1 MDEFK
6 FVTKEDLQNSVNMFY
21 KIPMRSR
28 GVIANKIHTRLK
40 ELDEYVNVYGE
51 NPILNYPSER
61 FIVRD
66 RKSDDNEYTI
76 YRHYL
81 DTNDTNIFNY
91 KILEDMKS
99 ALKNFTG
106 IYDIVRFCKE
116 QNNRADEVYYMKYPS
131 HKDLI
136 DVFKKAVSSIEL
148 CFLYEI
154 SENRA
159 LQAMEDIEFVIS
171 TNILTQ
177 EHVKRLLLSIISLL
191 DMPIFKARFN
201 NLRPKLN
208 RLFNLDIDM
217 VKQRVDDF
225 TLARPYDDSAL
236 KAYLKIQKI
245 GHEESLVQSYFNGDY
260 SITDKIFNVDTDLMQ
275 RISVAV
281 RIKYPNLEPI
291 TMIDKFKLEQ
301 NGVTPIMNK
310 MYRGNDYYV
319 HMKKGLQYLV
329 YKSKIHSNQYYIIT
343 ELYNKNGML
352 KAYRIVINDYNT
364 FLDKL
369 TSDTMLESTFVTD
382 YRKMN
387 RR

>member
-6 FVTKEDLQNSVNMFY
+6 FVTKEDLQNSVNLFY

-28 GVIANKIHTRLK
+28 SVIARKIHTRLK

-66 RKSDDNEYTI
+66 RKTSDNEYTI

-81 DTNDTNIFNY
+81 DENDSKTFNF
-91 KILEDMKS
+91 KIYNDIDL
-99 ALKNFTG
+99 ALDKFTG
-106 IYDIVRFCKE
+106 IYDIIRFCKE
-116 QNNRADEVYYMKYPS
+116 QNNRADEIYYMKYPS

-154 SENRA
+154 PEARA
-159 LQAMEDIEFVIS
+159 LQAMEDIEFIIS
-171 TNILTQ
+171 TNILTYD
-177 EHVKRLLLSIISLL
+177 HVRRLLLSIMKLL
-191 DMPIFKARFN
+191 DMAIFKTRFN
-201 NLRPKLN
+201 ELRPKLIA
-208 RLFNLDIDM
+208 LFNSQISL
-217 VKQRVDDF
+217 VKQRVDEF
-225 TLARPYDDSAL
+225 TLTRPFNDSAL
-236 KAYLKIQKI
+236 RAYLKIQKI
-245 GHEESLVQSYFNGDY
+245 GHEELLVQSYYNGDY
-260 SITDKIFNVDTDLMQ
+260 SITDKVFNVDTDLMQ
-275 RISVAV
+275 RLSTVV
-281 RIKYPNLEPI
+281 RMKYPNLEPI
-291 TMIDKFKLEQ
+291 NMVDKFKLEQ
-301 NGVTPIMNK
+301 NGITPIMNK

-319 HMKKGLQYLV
+319 HMKKGLQYMV
-329 YKSKIHSNQYYIIT
+329 FKSKVHDDRYYLIT
-343 ELYNKNGML
+343 ELYDKNGML
-352 KAYRIVINDYNT
+352 KAYRIIINEQNS
-364 FLDKL
+364 FLDRL